1 MDIINFPEHLFD
13 NNYTETPD
21 LQIANYEAYKHVSK
35 NKINLNKNVFSFL
48 LDGQKDIHFSNDI
61 VSIDHTQALLLA
73 SGNFLTTEL
82 IGANSY
88 SCLLFFF
95 SQKNINDFLLKYGH
109 LSNPNDLNKTTTSSP
124 YFLIQKDNFIIH
136 FINSIQQIYGLNQT
150 ISQKILELKFEEI
163 MLYLADKYGQSFF
176 VYLHSLLINER
187 ELSFK
192 MVVEKNLYTSLN
204 IDEVAFLC
212 NMSLSTFKRKFS
224 QLYQESPGKWFQL
237 KRLNKAKKLLLNNEA
252 TPSEIYMDFG
262 YDSLSNF
269 STAFKNQFG
278 YSPKNMMKT

>member
-21 LQIANYEAYKHVSK
+21 LQIANYEAYKLVSK

-61 VSIDHTQALLLA
+61 VSIDHTQSLLLA
-73 SGNFLTTEL
+73 SGNFLTTE
-82 IGANSY
+82 IVGANSY

-109 LSNPNDLNKTTTSSP
+109 LFNPNDLNKSAASSP
-124 YFLIQKDNFIIH
+124 YFLMEKDNFIIH

-192 MVVEKNLYTSLN
+192 MVIEKNLYTSLN

-212 NMSLSTFKRKFS
+212 NMSLYTFKRKFT

-269 STAFKNQFG
+269 STAFKNEFG

>member
-1 MDIINFPEHLFD
+1 MDIINFPENLFD

-95 SQKNINDFLLKYGH
+95 SQKNINDFLLKYEH
-109 LSNPNDLNKTTTSSP
+109 LFNPKDFNKTITSSP
-124 YFLIQKDNFIIH
+124 FFLIQKDNFIIH

-192 MVVEKNLYTSLN
+192 MVIEKNLYTSLN

-212 NMSLSTFKRKFS
+212 NMSLSTFKRKFT

-278 YSPKNMMKT
+278 YSPKNIMKT

>member
-21 LQIANYEAYKHVSK
+21 LQIANYEVYKHISK

-73 SGNFLTTEL
+73 SGNFLTTE
-82 IGANSY
+82 IVGANSY

-109 LSNPNDLNKTTTSSP
+109 LFNPKDLNKTTNNSP
-124 YFLIQKDNFIIH
+124 YFLIKKDNFIIH

-192 MVVEKNLYTSLN
+192 MVIEKNLYTSLN

-212 NMSLSTFKRKFS
+212 NMSLSTFKRKFL

-269 STAFKNQFG
+269 STAFKNEFG

>member
-13 NNYTETPD
+13 NNYTDTPD
-21 LQIANYEAYKHVSK
+21 LQIANYEAYKLVSK

-82 IGANSY
+82 VGANSY

-109 LSNPNDLNKTTTSSP
+109 LSNPNDLNKTTSNSP

-192 MVVEKNLYTSLN
+192 MVIEKNLYTSLN

-212 NMSLSTFKRKFS
+212 NMSLSTFKRKFL

-269 STAFKNQFG
+269 STAFKNEFG

>member
-1 MDIINFPEHLFD
+1 M
-13 NNYTETPD
+13 
-21 LQIANYEAYKHVSK
+21 YKQVSK
-35 NKINLNKNVFSFL
+35 NKINLNKNAFSFL

-61 VSIDHTQALLLA
+61 VSIDPTQSLLLA
-73 SGNFLTTEL
+73 SGNFLTTE
-82 IGANSY
+82 IVGANSY

-109 LSNPNDLNKTTTSSP
+109 LFNPNDFNKAATSSP
-124 YFLIQKDNFIIH
+124 YFLMQKDNFIIH

-192 MVVEKNLYTSLN
+192 MVIEKNLYTSLN

-212 NMSLSTFKRKFS
+212 NMSLSTFKRKFI

-269 STAFKNQFG
+269 STAFKNEFG
-278 YSPKNMMKT
+278 YSPKNIMKT

>member
-13 NNYTETPD
+13 NNYTDTPD

-82 IGANSY
+82 VGANSY

-109 LSNPNDLNKTTTSSP
+109 LFNPNDLNKTATSIP
-124 YFLIQKDNFIIH
+124 YFLMEKDNFIIH

-192 MVVEKNLYTSLN
+192 MVIEKNLYTSLN

-212 NMSLSTFKRKFS
+212 NMSLSTFKRKFI

-237 KRLNKAKKLLLNNEA
+237 KRLNKAKKILLNNEA

-269 STAFKNQFG
+269 STAFKNEFG
-278 YSPKNMMKT
+278 YSPKNIMKS

>member
-1 MDIINFPEHLFD
+1 M
-13 NNYTETPD
+13 
-21 LQIANYEAYKHVSK
+21 
-35 NKINLNKNVFSFL
+35 
-48 LDGQKDIHFSNDI
+48 
-61 VSIDHTQALLLA
+61 
-73 SGNFLTTEL
+73 TEL
-82 IGANSY
+82 VGTSSY
-88 SCLLFFF
+88 RCLLFFF
-95 SQKNINDFLLKYGH
+95 SQKNISDFLLKH
-109 LSNPNDLNKTTTSSP
+109 SPQFNQNKPTITAP
-124 YFLIQKDNFIIH
+124 YFLIEKDNFIVH
-136 FINSIQQIYGLNQT
+136 YINSLKHSFGLHET

-192 MVVEKNLYTSLN
+192 MVIEKNLYTSLN

-212 NMSLSTFKRKFS
+212 NMSLSTFKRKFL

>member
-13 NNYTETPD
+13 NNYTDTPD
-21 LQIANYEAYKHVSK
+21 LQIANYEAYKLVSK

-73 SGNFLTTEL
+73 SGNFLTTE
-82 IGANSY
+82 IVGANSY

-95 SQKNINDFLLKYGH
+95 SQKNIKDFLLKYGH
-109 LSNPNDLNKTTTSSP
+109 LFNPNDLNKAAASSP
-124 YFLIQKDNFIIH
+124 YFLIKKDNFIIH

-192 MVVEKNLYTSLN
+192 MVIEKNLYTSLN

-212 NMSLSTFKRKFS
+212 NMSLSTFKRKFI

-269 STAFKNQFG
+269 STAFKNEFG

>member
-1 MDIINFPEHLFD
+1 MDITNFPEHLFE
-13 NNYTETPD
+13 NNYTETSD
-21 LQIANYEAYKHVSK
+21 LQIANYEVYKHVSK

-48 LDGQKDIHFSNDI
+48 LDGQKNIHFSNDI
-61 VSIDHTQALLLA
+61 VSIDETQSLLLA
-73 SGNFLTTEL
+73 SGNFLTTE
-82 IGANSY
+82 IVGANSY

-109 LSNPNDLNKTTTSSP
+109 FFNPNDFNKAATSSP
-124 YFLIQKDNFIIH
+124 YFLIEKDNFIIH

-163 MLYLADKYGQSFF
+163 MLYLADKYGQFFF

-192 MVVEKNLYTSLN
+192 MVIEKNLYTSLN

-212 NMSLSTFKRKFS
+212 NMSLSTFKRKFI

-237 KRLNKAKKLLLNNEA
+237 KRLNKAKKILLNNEA
-252 TPSEIYMDFG
+252 TPSEIYMDYG

-269 STAFKNQFG
+269 STAFKNEFG
-278 YSPKNMMKT
+278 YSPKNIMKS

>member
-1 MDIINFPEHLFD
+1 MDITNLPEDLFE
-13 NNYTETPD
+13 NNYTDTLD
-21 LQIANYEAYKHVSK
+21 LQIANYEVYKHVSK

-61 VSIDHTQALLLA
+61 VSIDHTQSLLLA
-73 SGNFLTTEL
+73 SGNFLTTE
-82 IGANSY
+82 IVGANSY
-88 SCLLFFF
+88 SSLLFFF

-109 LSNPNDLNKTTTSSP
+109 LFNSNDLNKSTASSP

-192 MVVEKNLYTSLN
+192 MVIEKNLYTSLN
-204 IDEVAFLC
+204 IEEVAFLC
-212 NMSLSTFKRKFS
+212 NMSLSTFKRKFT
-224 QLYQESPGKWFQL
+224 QLYQEFPGKWFQL
-237 KRLNKAKKLLLNNEA
+237 KRLNKAKKILLNNEA
-252 TPSEIYMDFG
+252 TPSEIYMDYG

>member
-21 LQIANYEAYKHVSK
+21 LQVANYEAYKHVSK

-82 IGANSY
+82 VGANSY

-109 LSNPNDLNKTTTSSP
+109 LSNPNNLNKTTTNSP

-192 MVVEKNLYTSLN
+192 MVIEKNLYTSLN

-212 NMSLSTFKRKFS
+212 NMSLSTFKRKFL
-224 QLYQESPGKWFQL
+224 QLYQESPGKWFQV

-269 STAFKNQFG
+269 GTAFKNEFG
-278 YSPKNMMKT
+278 YSPKNIMKT

>member
-13 NNYTETPD
+13 NNYKETPD

-61 VSIDHTQALLLA
+61 VSIDHTQSLLLA
-73 SGNFLTTEL
+73 SGNFLTTE
-82 IGANSY
+82 IVGANSY
-88 SCLLFFF
+88 SSLLFFF

-109 LSNPNDLNKTTTSSP
+109 LFNSNDLNKSTASSP

-192 MVVEKNLYTSLN
+192 MVIEKNLYTSLN
-204 IDEVAFLC
+204 IEEVAFLC
-212 NMSLSTFKRKFS
+212 NMSLSTFMRKFT
-224 QLYQESPGKWFQL
+224 QLYQEFPGKWFQL
-237 KRLNKAKKLLLNNEA
+237 KRLNKAKKILLNNEA
-252 TPSEIYMDFG
+252 TPSEIYMDYG

>member
-13 NNYTETPD
+13 NYYTDTPD
-21 LQIANYEAYKHVSK
+21 LQIANYVVYKLVSK

-82 IGANSY
+82 VGANSY

-109 LSNPNDLNKTTTSSP
+109 LFNPKDFNKTATSSP
-124 YFLIQKDNFIIH
+124 YFLTQKDNFIIH

-269 STAFKNQFG
+269 STAFKNEFG

>member
-1 MDIINFPEHLFD
+1 MDITNLPEHLFD

-21 LQIANYEAYKHVSK
+21 LQIANYEAYKQVSK

-61 VSIDHTQALLLA
+61 VSINPTQFLLLA
-73 SGNFLTTEL
+73 SGNFLTTE
-82 IGANSY
+82 IVGANSY

-109 LSNPNDLNKTTTSSP
+109 LFNPNDLNRSTASSP
-124 YFLIQKDNFIIH
+124 YFLIQKDNFIVH
-136 FINSIQQIYGLNQT
+136 FINSIQQIYGLNQI

-176 VYLHSLLINER
+176 IYLHSLLINER

-212 NMSLSTFKRKFS
+212 NMSLSTFKRKFT

-269 STAFKNQFG
+269 STAFKNEFG
-278 YSPKNMMKT
+278 YSPKNIMKT